1 MSRKCDQC
9 GQDIGEKDVYC
20 INCGN
25 LLEQRG
31 KMNKT
36 DGEQSTSQKGGLC
49 TPLSLGDYMFIG
61 LILMIPL
68 VNIVVLLL
76 WAFDKHGNLNRKNLA
91 KAGLIYLGIGTILTI
106 ILVFGM
112 LQAVKLDRESYPE
125 QRYYEYQIEDPEYD
139 GQMQMPYHTEET

>member
-1 MSRKCDQC
+1 MSRKCNQC
-9 GQDIGEKDVYC
+9 GQDVGEKDVYC

-31 KMNKT
+31 KKSET
-36 DGEQSTSQKGGLC
+36 DAEQSTSQNGVLY

-91 KAGLIYLGIGTILTI
+91 KAGLIYIGIGTVLTI
-106 ILVFGM
+106 ILGFGM
-112 LQAVKLDRESYPE
+112 LQAVKLDQESYPE
-125 QRYYEYQIEDPEYD
+125 QRFYEYQMEDPDYD
-139 GQMQMPYHTEET
+139 GWMETPYTTEET